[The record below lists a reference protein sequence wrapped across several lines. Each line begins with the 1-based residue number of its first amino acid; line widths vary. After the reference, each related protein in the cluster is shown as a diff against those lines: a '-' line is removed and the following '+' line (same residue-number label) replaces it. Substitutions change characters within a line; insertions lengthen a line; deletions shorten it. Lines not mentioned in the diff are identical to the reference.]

1 MLVKAT
7 KAMTDLL
14 RKNLNLKC
22 IDLIKLCKFCIFD
35 NKRLVAMF

>member
-14 RKNLNLKC
+14 RCFDRSDKS
-22 IDLIKLCKFCIFD
+22 IDSFI
-35 NKRLVAMF
+35 NAVAGVVAI